1 VGAGNRKSWIKR
13 PGRLVYKEKW
23 NDLSNCE
30 ALPVT
35 ATEFDAVI
43 IGAGHNGLTCGAY
56 LAKAGR
62 RVLVLE
68 RRPLIGGAAVTEEFT
83 PGFRT
88 STFSYVMSL
97 LHPKVIRDLEL
108 RDLGLTVLPA
118 TDMFCPIG
126 SDDYIVFSG
135 DVRKTAAQFARFS
148 KHDGDIYP
156 LFDVWLNEAADIVRK
171 LLLDTP
177 VDPSKRDLRS
187 LRELF
192 KLAWKYRR
200 IGDKF
205 YRLVDLMTMSADD
218 FLARWFEHS
227 VTRAVLGY
235 YCSIGTFA
243 GPKTPGS
250 AYVVLHHIMGE
261 HEGAGGWG
269 FIRGGMGA
277 ISEAIA
283 ESGRRH
289 GMQIRTD
296 AEVVRV
302 EVAGGRASRVITAKG
317 DEYTARAVVSN
328 ASCKVLFD
336 RLIEPG
342 HLPADFLK
350 HIREYRTFS
359 TAFKINVAAEAPPR
373 FSAFDA
379 AKCGFAAPNYV
390 HIGPTIEYLQAAY
403 EDACQGRWSSRPFIT
418 AVMPSTVDDT
428 LAPRGKHVV
437 NLFGG
442 HAPYELAGRSWD
454 DERPAFVKNVFDT
467 IDELAPGFS
476 DGIIDSQVL
485 LPPDIERIINTPQ
498 GHIFHGE
505 LSLEQLFFQRPA
517 PHYADYRSPIRGLY
531 QCGSST
537 HPGGGVS
544 GIPGHNAARE
554 ILKDWNRLA
563 R

>member
-1 VGAGNRKSWIKR
+1 M
-13 PGRLVYKEKW
+13 
-23 NDLSNCE
+23 
-30 ALPVT
+30 T
-35 ATEFDAVI
+35 AADFDAIVI
-43 IGAGHNGLTCGAY
+43 GGGHNGLTCGAY

-62 RVLVLE
+62 SVLVLE
-68 RRPLIGGAAVTEEFT
+68 RRPVFGGAAVTEEFA

-97 LHPKVIRDLEL
+97 LHPKVIH
-108 RDLGLTVLPA
+108 DLGLRLTVLPA
-118 TDMFCPIG
+118 TDLFCPIG
-126 SDDYIVFSG
+126 KDDYVMFSG
-135 DVRKTAAQFARFS
+135 DVAETARQFARFS
-148 KHDGDIYP
+148 RHDGEIYP
-156 LFDVWLNEAADIVRK
+156 QFDTFLNEAADVVRD

-177 VDPSKRDLRS
+177 VDPSRTDFRS
-187 LRELF
+187 LRDLLRF
-192 KLAWKYRR
+192 AWKYRR
-200 IGDKF
+200 VGDNF
-205 YRLVDLMTMSADD
+205 YRVVDLLTMSADD

-243 GPKTPGS
+243 GPGTPGS
-250 AYVVLHHIMGE
+250 AYVVLHHLMGE

-296 AEVVRV
+296 AEVTRV
-302 EVAGGRASRVITAKG
+302 EVAGGRVAKVVIANG
-317 DEYTARAVVSN
+317 DEYTARAVACN

-336 RLIEPG
+336 DLIEPEC
-342 HLPADFLK
+342 LPAEFLQ
-350 HIREYRTFS
+350 HIRRFRTFS

-373 FSAFDA
+373 YAAFDA
-379 AKCGFAAPNYV
+379 ARCGFATPNYV
-390 HIGPTIEYLQAAY
+390 HIGPTVEYLQAAY
-403 EDACQGRWSSRPFIT
+403 DDAREGRYSRRPFVT
-418 AVMPSTVDDT
+418 AVVPTTVDDT
-428 LAPRGKHVV
+428 LAPSGKHVV

-442 HAPYELAGRSWD
+442 HAPYSLNGRSWE
-454 DERPAFVKNVFDT
+454 DERAGFVSTVFET
-467 IDELAPGFS
+467 IDEVAPGFS
-476 DGIIDSQVL
+476 DSVIDLQVL
-485 LPPDIERIINTPQ
+485 LPPDIERIINTPH

-505 LSLEQLFFQRPA
+505 LALEQLFFQRPA
-517 PHYADYRSPIRGLY
+517 PHYSDYRSPIRGLY

-554 ILKDWNRLA
+554 MLRDWAALA
-563 R
+563 G

>member
-1 VGAGNRKSWIKR
+1 
-13 PGRLVYKEKW
+13 L
-23 NDLSNCE
+23 
-30 ALPVT
+30 
-35 ATEFDAVI
+35 ATGPFDVVI

-56 LAKAGR
+56 LARAGKK
-62 RVLVLE
+62 VLVLE
-68 RRPLIGGAAVTEEFT
+68 RRDVIGGAAVTEEFA

-88 STFSYVMSL
+88 STFSYLMSL
-97 LHPKVIRDLEL
+97 LHPKVIRDLGL
-108 RDLGLTVLPA
+108 RELGLTILPA
-118 TDMFCPIG
+118 TDLFCPIG
-126 SDDYIVFSG
+126 RDDYILLGS
-135 DVRKTAAQFARFS
+135 DVAKTAREFSRFS
-148 KHDGDIYP
+148 PRDGAIYP
-156 LFDVWLNEAADIVRK
+156 QFDAFLNEAANVVRR

-177 VDPSKRDLRS
+177 VDASRRDLKGI
-187 LRELF
+187 RELAAF
-192 KLAWKYRR
+192 AWKYRR
-200 IGDKF
+200 IGGNF
-205 YRLVDLMTMSADD
+205 YRIVDLLTMSADEY
-218 FLARWFEHS
+218 LARWFEHG

-269 FIRGGMGA
+269 FVRGGMGA

-289 GMQIRTD
+289 GMEIKTG

-302 EVAGGRASRVITAKG
+302 EVKDGRAARVVTAGGEEHEAKVIAC
-317 DEYTARAVVSN
+317 N

-336 RLIEPG
+336 RLVEPR
-342 HLPADFLK
+342 HLPAEFLK
-350 HIREYRTFS
+350 HIRDYRTFS

-373 FSAFDA
+373 YAAFDA
-379 AKCGFAAPNYV
+379 AKCGFAAPNYAHV
-390 HIGPTIEYLQAAY
+390 GPDIDYLQAAY
-403 EDACQGRWSSRPFIT
+403 EDACHGRYSQRPFIT
-418 AVMPSTVDDT
+418 CVVPTTVDDT

-442 HAPYELAGRSWD
+442 HAPYELKGTTWD
-454 DERPAFVKNVFDT
+454 AERPGFLKKVYAT
-467 IDELAPGFS
+467 LDEVAPGFS
-476 DGIIDSQVL
+476 DGVIAEQML
-485 LPPDIERIINTPQ
+485 LPPDIERIINSPH

-505 LSLEQLFFQRPA
+505 LALEQLFFQRPA
-517 PHYADYRSPIRGLY
+517 PHYADYRSPVRGLY

-554 ILKDWNRLA
+554 ILRDWSALRG
-563 R
+563 

>member
-1 VGAGNRKSWIKR
+1 MAT
-13 PGRLVYKEKW
+13 GRHDV
-23 NDLSNCE
+23 
-30 ALPVT
+30 
-35 ATEFDAVI
+35 VI

-56 LAKAGR
+56 LARAGR
-62 RVLVLE
+62 KTLVLE
-68 RRPLIGGAAVTEEFT
+68 RRDVIGGAAVTEEFA

-97 LHPKVIRDLEL
+97 LHPKVIRDLGL
-108 RDLGLTVLPA
+108 RELGLTVLPA
-118 TDMFCPIG
+118 TDLFCPVG
-126 SDDYIVFSG
+126 KDDCIVFSG
-135 DVRKTAAQFARFS
+135 DVAKTAREFSRFS
-148 KHDGDIYP
+148 KHDGAIYP
-156 LFDVWLNEAADIVRK
+156 EFDAYLNQAADVVRK

-177 VDPSKRDLRS
+177 VDPSKRDFAS
-187 LRELF
+187 LRETL

-200 IGDKF
+200 IGKNF
-205 YRLVDLMTMSADD
+205 YRVVDLLTMSADD
-218 FLARWFEHS
+218 YLARWFEHG

-283 ESGRRH
+283 ASGRRH
-289 GMQIRTD
+289 GLEIRTG
-296 AEVVRV
+296 AEVARV
-302 EVAGGRASRVITAKG
+302 EVRAGRATKVITTGG
-317 DEYTARAVVSN
+317 DEFEARVVACN

-336 RLIEPG
+336 RLLDPAE
-342 HLPADFLK
+342 LPAEFLK
-350 HIREYRTFS
+350 HIRGYRTFS

-379 AKCGFAAPNYV
+379 ARCGFDAPNYV
-390 HIGPTIEYLQAAY
+390 HIGPDIDYLQAAY
-403 EDACQGRWSSRPFIT
+403 EDACHGRWSRRPFIT
-418 AVMPSTVDDT
+418 AVVPTTVDDT

-442 HAPYELAGRSWD
+442 HAPYALQGANWET
-454 DERPAFVKNVFDT
+454 ERAPFLKNVYDT
-467 IDELAPGFS
+467 LDELAPGFS
-476 DGIIDSQVL
+476 DGILAEQVL

-505 LSLEQLFFQRPA
+505 LALEQLFFQRPA

-554 ILKDWNRLA
+554 ILKDWGSLRD
-563 R
+563 

>member
-1 VGAGNRKSWIKR
+1 M
-13 PGRLVYKEKW
+13 
-23 NDLSNCE
+23 
-30 ALPVT
+30 T
-35 ATEFDAVI
+35 AARYDVVV

-56 LAKAGR
+56 LARAGKK
-62 RVLVLE
+62 VLVLE
-68 RRPLIGGAAVTEEFT
+68 RRDVIGGAAVTEEFA

-97 LHPKVIRDLEL
+97 LHPKVIRELGL

-118 TDMFCPIG
+118 TDLFCPIG
-126 SDDYIVFSG
+126 KDDYIVFSG
-135 DVRKTAAQFARFS
+135 DVGRTAQEFSRFS
-148 KHDGDIYP
+148 RRDGAIYP
-156 LFDVWLNEAADIVRK
+156 EFDAFLNEAATVVRK
-171 LLLDTP
+171 LLLETP

-187 LRELF
+187 VRDTL

-200 IGDKF
+200 IGRNF
-205 YRLVDLMTMSADD
+205 YRIVDLLTMSADEY
-218 FLARWFEHS
+218 LSRWFEHG

-283 ESGRRH
+283 ASGRRH
-289 GMQIRTD
+289 GMEIRTG
-296 AEVVRV
+296 AEVARV
-302 EVAGGRASRVITAKG
+302 EVAHGRATQVITAQG
-317 DEYTARAVVSN
+317 DAYEASAVACN

-336 RLIEPG
+336 RLLDPAE
-342 HLPADFLK
+342 LPPEFLR
-350 HIREYRTFS
+350 HIRAYRTFS
-359 TAFKINVAAEAPPR
+359 TAFKINVAADAPPR
-373 FSAFDA
+373 FAAFDA

-390 HIGPTIEYLQAAY
+390 HIGPDVDYLQDAY
-403 EDACQGRWSSRPFIT
+403 EDACHGRWSRRPFIT
-418 AVMPSTVDDT
+418 AVVPTTVDDT
-428 LAPRGKHVV
+428 LAPPGKHVI

-442 HAPYELAGRSWD
+442 HAPYELKNGSWD
-454 DERPAFVKNVFDT
+454 SERPAFLKNVYDT

-476 DGIIDSQVL
+476 NGILAEQLL

-505 LSLEQLFFQRPA
+505 LAPEQLFFQRPA

-554 ILKDWNRLA
+554 ILKDWGSLRG
-563 R
+563 

>member
-1 VGAGNRKSWIKR
+1 MIARV
-13 PGRLVYKEKW
+13 
-23 NDLSNCE
+23 
-30 ALPVT
+30 
-35 ATEFDAVI
+35 FDVVI
-43 IGAGHNGLTCGAY
+43 IGGGHNGLTCGAY
-56 LAKAGR
+56 LARAGKT
-62 RVLVLE
+62 VLVLE
-68 RRPLIGGAAVTEEFT
+68 RRDVIGGAAVTEEFS

-97 LHPKVIRDLEL
+97 LHPRVIRDLGL
-108 RDLGLTVLPA
+108 RELGLTVLPA
-118 TDMFCPIG
+118 TDLFCPIG
-126 SDDYIVFSG
+126 RDDYIVFSG
-135 DVRKTAAQFARFS
+135 DVRRTAQQFARFS
-148 KHDGDIYP
+148 KHDGEIYP
-156 LFDVWLNEAADIVRK
+156 TFDAWLNEAANIVRQ

-177 VDPSKRDLRS
+177 VDPSRRDFSSLKELLR
-187 LRELF
+187 LV
-192 KLAWKYRR
+192 WKYRR
-200 IGDKF
+200 IGNRF
-205 YRLVDLMTMSADD
+205 YRLVDLMSMSAND

-277 ISEAIA
+277 ISDAIA
-283 ESGRRH
+283 ECGRRH

-296 AEVVRV
+296 AEVARV
-302 EVAGGRASRVITAKG
+302 EVAHGRAHKVVTVRG
-317 DEYTARAVVSN
+317 EEFPARAIVGNV
-328 ASCKVLFD
+328 SCKVLFD
-336 RLIEPG
+336 RLVEPA
-342 HLPADFLK
+342 HLPSDFLK
-350 HIREYRTFS
+350 HIRDYRTFS

-373 FSAFDA
+373 YASFDA
-379 AKCGFAAPNYV
+379 AKCGFSSPNYV
-390 HIGPTIEYLQAAY
+390 HIGPTVEYLQAAY
-403 EDACQGRWSSRPFIT
+403 DDACQGRYSRRPFVT
-418 AVMPSTVDDT
+418 AVVPTTVDDT
-428 LAPRGKHVV
+428 LAPPGKHVV

-442 HAPYELAGRSWD
+442 HAPYQLDGRSWD
-454 DERPAFVKNVFDT
+454 EERSGFVQNVFDT

-476 DGIIDSQVL
+476 DGVIDSQVL
-485 LPPDIERIINTPQ
+485 VPRDIERIINSPQ

-505 LSLEQLFFQRPA
+505 LALEQLFFQRPA

-554 ILKDWNRLA
+554 ILRDWRSLA

>member
-1 VGAGNRKSWIKR
+1 MSSEV
-13 PGRLVYKEKW
+13 L
-23 NDLSNCE
+23 
-30 ALPVT
+30 
-35 ATEFDAVI
+35 DAIVI
-43 IGAGHNGLTCGAY
+43 GGGHNGLTCGAY
-56 LAKAGR
+56 LAKAGKK
-62 RVLVLE
+62 VLVLE
-68 RRPLIGGAAVTEEFT
+68 RRPVIGGAAVTEEFT

-97 LHPKVIRDLEL
+97 LHPKVIRDLGL
-108 RDLGLTVLPA
+108 RDRGLTVLPA
-118 TDMFCPIG
+118 TDLFCPIG
-126 SDDYIVFSG
+126 TDDYIVFSS
-135 DVRKTAAQFARFS
+135 DVRKTAAEFARFS
-148 KHDGDIYP
+148 RHDGEIYP
-156 LFDVWLNEAADIVRK
+156 AFDAWLSEAANIVRK

-177 VDPSKRDLRS
+177 VDPSRSDFKGRLDLFR
-187 LRELF
+187 
-192 KLAWKYRR
+192 LAWKYRKTGR
-200 IGDKF
+200 TF

-218 FLARWFEHS
+218 FLGRWFEHS

-261 HEGAGGWG
+261 HEGAAGWG

-283 ESGRRH
+283 ASGRRH
-289 GMQIRTD
+289 GMDIRTD

-302 EVAGGRASRVITAKG
+302 EVAADRVSRVVTANG
-317 DEYTARAVVSN
+317 DEFTARAVVCN

-336 RLIEPG
+336 RLVSPE
-342 HLPADFLK
+342 HLPAEFLK
-350 HIREYRTFS
+350 HIRDYRTFS

-373 FSAFDA
+373 FAAFDA
-379 AKCGFAAPNYV
+379 ARCGFDLPNYI
-390 HIGPTIEYLQAAY
+390 HIGPTVEYLQAAY
-403 EDACQGRWSSRPFIT
+403 EDACHGRYSNRPFIT
-418 AVMPSTVDDT
+418 AVVPTTVDDT
-428 LAPRGKHVV
+428 LAPPGKHVV

-442 HAPYELAGRSWD
+442 HAPYALNGRGWND
-454 DERPAFVKNVFDT
+454 ARPAFVKNVFDT

-505 LSLEQLFFQRPA
+505 LALEQLFFQRPA

-554 ILKDWNRLA
+554 ILNDWNSLSR
-563 R
+563 

>member
-1 VGAGNRKSWIKR
+1 
-13 PGRLVYKEKW
+13 L
-23 NDLSNCE
+23 
-30 ALPVT
+30 T
-35 ATEFDAVI
+35 ATHFDIVVV
-43 IGAGHNGLTCGAY
+43 GGGHNGLTCGAY
-56 LAKAGR
+56 LAKAGKK
-62 RVLVLE
+62 VLVLE
-68 RRPLIGGAAVTEEFT
+68 RRPVIGGAAVTEEFS

-97 LHPKVIRDLEL
+97 LHPKVIRDLRL
-108 RDLGLTVLPA
+108 RELGLTVLPA
-118 TDMFCPIG
+118 TDLFCPIG
-126 SDDYIVFSG
+126 RDDYIVFSG
-135 DVRKTAAQFARFS
+135 DSRRTAEEFARFS
-148 KHDGDIYP
+148 KRDGEIYP
-156 LFDVWLNEAADIVRK
+156 QFDAWLNEAANIVRK

-177 VDPSKRDLRS
+177 VDPARRDLAG
-187 LRELF
+187 LRD
-192 KLAWKYRR
+192 LARLVWKYRK
-200 IGDKF
+200 IGNKF
-205 YRLVDLMTMSADD
+205 YRLVDLMTMSADA

-243 GPKTPGS
+243 GPRTPGS

-277 ISEAIA
+277 VSEAIA
-283 ESGRRH
+283 ECGRRH
-289 GMQIRTD
+289 GMQLRTGS
-296 AEVVRV
+296 EVVRV
-302 EVAGGRASRVITAKG
+302 EVTEGRVARVITASG
-317 DEYTARAVVSN
+317 DEFTAKAVVSN
-328 ASCKVLFD
+328 ASCKVLFE
-336 RLIEPG
+336 RLVDPAQ
-342 HLPADFLK
+342 LPAEFLK
-350 HIREYRTFS
+350 HIRDYRTFS

-373 FSAFDA
+373 YAAFDA
-379 AKCGFAAPNYV
+379 AKCGFSSPNYV

-403 EDACQGRWSSRPFIT
+403 EDACHGRYSRRPFIT
-418 AVMPSTVDDT
+418 AVVPTTVDDT
-428 LAPRGKHVV
+428 LAPAGKHVI

-442 HAPYELAGRSWD
+442 HAPYELDGAGW
-454 DERPAFVKNVFDT
+454 EEARPGFVRNVFDT
-467 IDELAPGFS
+467 IDEVAPGFS

-485 LPPDIERIINTPQ
+485 LPTDIERIINTPQ

-554 ILKDWNRLA
+554 ILRDWRALA